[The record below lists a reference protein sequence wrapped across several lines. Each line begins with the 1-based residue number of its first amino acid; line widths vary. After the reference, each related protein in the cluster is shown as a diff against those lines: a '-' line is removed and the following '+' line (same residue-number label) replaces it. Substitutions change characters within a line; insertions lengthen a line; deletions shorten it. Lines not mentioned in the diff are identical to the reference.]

1 MITIKDKKDC
11 CGCWAC
17 ENVCPKHCIGMKED
31 FEGFRYPV
39 VDEDMCIDC
48 GLCEKVCPIMNVEE
62 ETPFVQK
69 AYLLQHKDKQVLM
82 ESTSGGAF
90 TALGEWV
97 ISQGGVVFGAAFTD
111 GFVVKHVMVDK
122 VEDLKRFRNSKYV
135 QSLISD
141 SYSKCKEMLHTH
153 RERERGGAVLFSG
166 TPCQIEGLLR
176 FLHKPYPNLLLVD
189 VVCRA
194 VPSPLLLRKYVDYR
208 KCNSTSD
215 IRNIWFR
222 DKYYGYQYSS
232 LTFAHKDS
240 GEDYH
245 RGVESD
251 PYLRAFFSNTSV
263 RPSCY
268 DCRFKKR
275 YRVSDLTIWDCFQ
288 PDSFGVDR
296 LEHDFSYGVTR
307 VLVHT
312 EKGADA
318 IRHISKY
325 AAVEQIEAEKAV
337 RGVREMMECVP
348 MNVRRADF
356 FRDLDSIGFERTIN
370 KFFPVTIRVRAE
382 RLIRVSFFKLGIYY
396 AAKKLFKVF
405 YKNRKNQKS

>member
-1 MITIKDKKDC
+1 MITVKDKKDC

-17 ENVCPKHCIGMKED
+17 ENVCPKKCIEMKED

-39 VDEDMCIDC
+39 VDEEACIDC
-48 GLCEKVCPIMNVEE
+48 GLCERVCPILQLGEE
-62 ETPFVQK
+62 KPFLQT
-69 AYLLQHKDKQVLM
+69 AYLLQHKDKGVLR

-122 VEDLKRFRNSKYV
+122 VEDLRRFRNSKYV
-135 QSLISD
+135 QSLVGD
-141 SYSKCKEMLHTH
+141 SYRKCEEML
-153 RERERGGAVLFSG
+153 RGGVVCVLFSG

-176 FLHKPYPNLLLVD
+176 YLRKPYENLLLVD

-194 VPSPLLLRKYVDYR
+194 VPSPLLLKRYIDFRK
-208 KCNSTSD
+208 KSTTSA
-215 IRNIWFR
+215 IQNIKFR
-222 DKYYGYQYSS
+222 DKHYGYQYSS
-232 LTFAHKDS
+232 FTFAHKD
-240 GEDYH
+240 EKENYY

-251 PYLRAFFSNTSV
+251 PYLRAFFSNMSV

-296 LEHDFSYGVTR
+296 LEYDFSYGVTR
-307 VLVHT
+307 VLVHSD
-312 EKGADA
+312 KGREAMEN
-318 IRHISKY
+318 IRQY
-325 AAVEQIEAEKAV
+325 ASIKKIDTEKAV
-337 RGVREMMECVP
+337 KGVREMVECVP
-348 MNVRRADF
+348 MNDRRTDF
-356 FRDLDSIGFERTIN
+356 FRDLDCIGFERTIS
-370 KFFPVTIRVRAE
+370 KYFPVTIKVRTE
-382 RLIRVSFFKLGIYY
+382 RLIRVCFFKLGIYY
-396 AAKKLFKVF
+396 AAKRLFKVF